1 MRIDA
6 HQHFWV
12 YKPENY
18 PWIGEGMDVLRRD
31 YLPADLE
38 PLLASVGFDGSVV
51 VQARQSVE
59 ETEWLLELA
68 DRHASILGVVGWVDL
83 CSPKVEEQLE
93 RFAAHPK
100 MKGVRHLVQDEPD
113 DEFMLRE
120 DFQRGIGLLER
131 YGLTYDILIFPRHLP
146 FALKLVE
153 AFPDQPFVVDHL
165 AKPNIKEG
173 RFSEWREPFARL
185 ARCENVYCKLSG
197 MVTEAAWGRWK
208 PEDFRPYLDA
218 ALESFG
224 PERLMIGSDWPVCTL
239 SGEYKPVMEI
249 VLDYVKK
256 LSETE
261 QDQILGANCAAFYGI
276 A

>member
-6 HQHFWV
+6 HQHFWI
-12 YKPENY
+12 YKPEHY

-31 YLPADLE
+31 FLPADLD
-38 PLLASVGFDGSVV
+38 PLLASVEFSGSVV

-83 CSPKVEEQLE
+83 CSPRVEEQLE

-113 DEFMLRE
+113 DAFMLRD

-131 YGLTYDILIFPRHLP
+131 HGLTYDILIFPRHLP
-146 FALKLVE
+146 YAVKLVE

-165 AKPNIKEG
+165 AKPDIKG
-173 RFSEWREPFARL
+173 GAIAGWREEFTRL
-185 ARCENVYCKLSG
+185 ARFENVYCKLSG

-208 PEDFRPYLDA
+208 PEDFHPYLDV
-218 ALESFG
+218 ALEAFG

>member
-6 HQHFWV
+6 HQHFWI

-18 PWIGEGMDVLRRD
+18 PWIREGMDVLRRD
-31 YLPADLE
+31 YLPSDLE

-68 DRHASILGVVGWVDL
+68 DRHSSILGVVGWVDL
-83 CSPKVEEQLE
+83 CSPKVEEQLA

-113 DEFMLRE
+113 DAFMLRE

-146 FALKLVE
+146 YAAKLVE

-165 AKPNIKEG
+165 AKPNIKE
-173 RFSEWREPFARL
+173 RKIDEWRDQFARL
-185 ARCENVYCKLSG
+185 AQYENVYCKLSG
-197 MVTEAAWGRWK
+197 MVTEAAWGRWE
-208 PEDFRPYLDA
+208 PRDFHPYLDV
-218 ALESFG
+218 ALEAFG